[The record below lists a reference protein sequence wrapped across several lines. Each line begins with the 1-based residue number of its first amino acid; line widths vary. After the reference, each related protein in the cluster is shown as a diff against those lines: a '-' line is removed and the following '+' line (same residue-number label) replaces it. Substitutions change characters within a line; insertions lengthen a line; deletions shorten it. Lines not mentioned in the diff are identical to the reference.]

1 MVAGVGTDLVD
12 VRRIS
17 KMQQRFAGRFVERV
31 LVPTEREIW
40 QAQAQPEA
48 YLAKRWAAKE
58 AVAKALG
65 TGIGGH
71 VSFQDIEI
79 SNAPSGQPQVTLQGG
94 ALARLTALG
103 AQHCWLSLSDEGDYA
118 LAFVVLV

>member
-17 KMQQRFAGRFVERV
+17 KMQQRYAGRFVERV
-31 LVPTEREIW
+31 LVPAEREIW
-40 QAQAQPEA
+40 QAQTQPDA

-65 TGIGGH
+65 TGIGGQ

-94 ALARLTALG
+94 ALARLAALG

-118 LAFVVLV
+118 LAFVVLA